1 VGALR
6 WAVRLLLLLVFAWGI
21 LTVAVFVFG
30 RRDEAR
36 PADAIVVLGAAQYDG
51 RPSPVLRARLDH
63 ALDLYELGTAPALI
77 LTGGVGAGDTVS
89 EAEVGR
95 RYVERNGVPPS
106 AILLERTGV
115 SSEQSM
121 TAVARLMH
129 ANDMRSAV
137 LVSDPFHMLRL
148 RLLAAKYGIRAH
160 SSPTRSSPIGIGT
173 SEEWRHLA
181 REGLILPLVLFSE
194 P

>member
-1 VGALR
+1 MRPVLWILRALTL
-6 WAVRLLLLLVFAWGI
+6 VVLLWVL
-21 LTVAVFVFG
+21 LTVVVFLYG

-36 PADAIVVLGAAQYDG
+36 SADAIVVLGAAQYDG

-63 ALDLYELGTAPALI
+63 AIALYHDSIAPRLV

-95 RYVERNGVPPS
+95 RYAAREGVPED
-106 AILLERTGV
+106 AILLERAGL
-115 SSEQSM
+115 SSHESID
-121 TAVARLMH
+121 AVAALMREN
-129 ANDMRSAV
+129 AMGSAV

-148 RLLAAKYGIRAH
+148 RLLARKHGITSF
-160 SSPTRSSPIGIGT
+160 SSPTRSSPISDG
-173 SEEWRHLA
+173 SREEWRHLA
-181 REGLILPLVLFSE
+181 REALILPFVVFAE

>member
-1 VGALR
+1 MRLVLWILR
-6 WAVRLLLLLVFAWGI
+6 AATLVVLLWVL
-21 LTVAVFVFG
+21 LTVVVFLYG

-36 PADAIVVLGAAQYDG
+36 AVDAIVVMGAAQYDG

-63 ALDLYELGTAPALI
+63 AIALYHDSTAPRLV

-95 RYVERNGVPPS
+95 RYAAGEGVPEQ
-106 AILLERTGV
+106 AILLERTGL
-115 SSEQSM
+115 SSQESID
-121 TAVARLMH
+121 AVATLMRENGM
-129 ANDMRSAV
+129 ASAV

-148 RLLAAKYGIRAH
+148 RLLARKYGIRSF
-160 SSPTRSSPIGIGT
+160 SSPTRSSPISDG
-173 SEEWRHLA
+173 SREEWRHLA
-181 REGLILPLVLFSE
+181 REALILPFVIFAD

>member
-1 VGALR
+1 MRLVLWTLR
-6 WAVRLLLLLVFAWGI
+6 AATLIVLLWVL
-21 LTVAVFVFG
+21 LTVVVFLYG

-36 PADAIVVLGAAQYDG
+36 SADAIVVLGAAQYDG

-63 ALDLYELGTAPALI
+63 AISLYHDSIAPRLV

-95 RYVERNGVPPS
+95 RYASREGVPED
-106 AILLERTGV
+106 AILLERAGL
-115 SSEQSM
+115 SSHESID
-121 TAVARLMH
+121 AVAALMRE
-129 ANDMRSAV
+129 NEMGSAV

-148 RLLAAKYGIRAH
+148 RLLARKHGITSF
-160 SSPTRSSPIGIGT
+160 SSPTRSSPISDG
-173 SEEWRHLA
+173 SREEWRHLA
-181 REGLILPLVLFSE
+181 REALILPFVVFAE